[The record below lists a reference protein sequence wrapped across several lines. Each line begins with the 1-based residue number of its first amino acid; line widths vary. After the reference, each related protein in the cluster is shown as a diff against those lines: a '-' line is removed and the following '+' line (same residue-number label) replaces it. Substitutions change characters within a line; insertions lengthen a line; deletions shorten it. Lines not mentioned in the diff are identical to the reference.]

1 MSKYYI
7 TFKLSEPDEEEENAI
22 REPKKYMI
30 MEKITEAKRLISICP
45 EYREV
50 ERIGLESKLVYL
62 EAALETLGDEDD
74 R

>member
-1 MSKYYI
+1 MSK
-7 TFKLSEPDEEEENAI
+7 EEEEREYMKKRLFEAI